1 MHRELDAE
9 AIYDFLDELLDD
21 GEVMFNVAED
31 EWSLAEGITRRHL
44 RRIIKEQLAA
54 AGKIR
59 DDVPQSLTS
68 KLYEAVMET
77 LEEMPG
83 VSGAELVDSVN
94 QMHPDVDA
102 ELIYEFLD
110 ELLDDGEVM
119 FDVENDAWSL
129 A

>member
-1 MHRELDAE
+1 MK
-9 AIYDFLDELLDD
+9 
-21 GEVMFNVAED
+21 
-31 EWSLAEGITRRHL
+31 ITRKQL
-44 RRIIKEQLAA
+44 RKIIQEVGIAS
-54 AGKIR
+54 G
-59 DDVPQSLTS
+59 VPQSLTS
-68 KLYEAVMET
+68 KLYEAVMEV

-110 ELLDDGEVM
+110 ELLDDGEVT
-119 FDVENDAWSL
+119 FNVEEDQWSL

>member
-1 MHRELDAE
+1 MR
-9 AIYDFLDELLDD
+9 
-21 GEVMFNVAED
+21 
-31 EWSLAEGITRRHL
+31 ITRKQL
-44 RRIIKEQLAA
+44 RKIIQEVGIAP
-54 AGKIR
+54 G
-59 DDVPQSLTS
+59 VPQSLTS
-68 KLYEAVMET
+68 KLYEAVMEV

-83 VSGAELVDSVN
+83 MSGAELVDSVN
-94 QMHPDVDA
+94 QMHPEVDA

>member
-1 MHRELDAE
+1 MK
-9 AIYDFLDELLDD
+9 
-21 GEVMFNVAED
+21 
-31 EWSLAEGITRRHL
+31 ITR
-44 RRIIKEQLAA
+44 EQLR
-54 AGKIR
+54 KIIQEVGIAPG
-59 DDVPQSLTS
+59 VPQSLTS
-68 KLYEAVMET
+68 KLYEAVMEV

-83 VSGAELVDSVN
+83 MSGAELVDSVN
-94 QMHPDVDA
+94 QMHPEVDA

>member
-1 MHRELDAE
+1 MK
-9 AIYDFLDELLDD
+9 
-21 GEVMFNVAED
+21 
-31 EWSLAEGITRRHL
+31 ITRKQL
-44 RRIIKEQLAA
+44 RKIIQEVGIAS
-54 AGKIR
+54 G
-59 DDVPQSLTS
+59 VPQSLTS
-68 KLYEAVMET
+68 KLYEAVMEV

-83 VSGAELVDSVN
+83 MSGAELVDSVN
-94 QMHPDVDA
+94 QMHPEVDA

>member
-1 MHRELDAE
+1 MR
-9 AIYDFLDELLDD
+9 
-21 GEVMFNVAED
+21 
-31 EWSLAEGITRRHL
+31 ITRKQL
-44 RRIIKEQLAA
+44 RSIIQEVGIAT
-54 AGKIR
+54 G
-59 DDVPQSLTS
+59 VPQSLTS
-68 KLYEAVMET
+68 KLYEAVMEV
-77 LEEMPG
+77 LEDFPG
-83 VSGAELVDSVN
+83 MSGAELVDSVN